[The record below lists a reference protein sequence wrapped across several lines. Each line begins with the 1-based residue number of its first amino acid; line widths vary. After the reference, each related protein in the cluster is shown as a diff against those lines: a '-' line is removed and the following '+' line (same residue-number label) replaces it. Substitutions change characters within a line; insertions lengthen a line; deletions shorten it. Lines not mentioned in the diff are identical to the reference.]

1 MKLTVFSSD
10 ATKSHEADFNV
21 PTFEGNRGLQAVKE
35 VVVAHNANARLGT
48 HSTKTRGE
56 VRGGGKK
63 PWNQKGTGRARAGS
77 IRSPIWVGGGVVFGP
92 HPRDY
97 SKKVSKKTKR
107 VALRKALSAKI
118 IAGDVFIVPSFSTP
132 SPRTKDFIAMIGA
145 ISTEPKTLVISTG
158 FDDNTK
164 LAARNIQKTQLI
176 TSADVNTEHLLLYK
190 KIILT
195 NDALTQL
202 AERINK

>member
-1 MKLTVFSSD
+1 MSATILT
-10 ATKSHEADFNV
+10 AEAAKAANIDIISNGKY
-21 PTFEGNRGLQAVKE
+21 TQAVHE
-35 VVVAHNANARLGT
+35 TVVALRANRRSGT
-48 HSTKTRGE
+48 ASVKTTATVNGS
-56 VRGGGKK
+56 GSK
-63 PWNQKGTGRARAGS
+63 PWKQKGTGRARAGS
-77 IRSPIWVGGGVVFGP
+77 RQSPIWVGGGVVFGP

-132 SPRTKDFIAMIGA
+132 SPRTKDFIAIIGA

>member
-1 MKLTVFSSD
+1 MSATILT
-10 ATKSHEADFNV
+10 AEAAKAANIDIISNGKY
-21 PTFEGNRGLQAVKE
+21 TQAVHE
-35 VVVAHNANARLGT
+35 TVVALRANRRSGT
-48 HSTKTRGE
+48 ASVKTTATVNGS
-56 VRGGGKK
+56 GSK
-63 PWNQKGTGRARAGS
+63 PWKQKGTGRARAGS
-77 IRSPIWVGGGVVFGP
+77 RQSPIWVGGGVVFGP

-145 ISTEPKTLVISTG
+145 ISTEPKTLVIGTG

-190 KIILT
+190 KIIVT
-195 NDALTQL
+195 NDALKQI

>member
-1 MKLTVFSSD
+1 MSATILT
-10 ATKSHEADFNV
+10 AEAAKAANIDIISNGKY
-21 PTFEGNRGLQAVKE
+21 TQAVHE
-35 VVVAHNANARLGT
+35 TVVALRANRRSGT
-48 HSTKTRGE
+48 ASVKTTATVNGS
-56 VRGGGKK
+56 GSK
-63 PWNQKGTGRARAGS
+63 PWKQKGTGRARAGS
-77 IRSPIWVGGGVVFGP
+77 RQSPIWVGGGVVFGP

-190 KIILT
+190 KIIVT

>member
-1 MKLTVFSSD
+1 MSATILT
-10 ATKSHEADFNV
+10 AEAAKAANIDIISNGKY
-21 PTFEGNRGLQAVKE
+21 TQAVHE
-35 VVVAHNANARLGT
+35 TVVALRANRRSGT
-48 HSTKTRGE
+48 ASVKTTATVNGS
-56 VRGGGKK
+56 GSK
-63 PWNQKGTGRARAGS
+63 PWKQKGTGRARAGS
-77 IRSPIWVGGGVVFGP
+77 RQSPIWVGGGVVFGP

-190 KIILT
+190 KIIMT